1 MQKFC
6 VKEKNMSEDLGKEM
20 AIEAAK
26 AVAVEGYKDTL
37 QPALK
42 AIGAV
47 IALPFQAIDAALSKP
62 KLWVAEKHYNYERTR
77 QLLAEK
83 LQYVPEELI
92 VPPENYV
99 AVPALQQIAYCFD
112 SDELRDMYA
121 NLLANSMNK
130 VVKNGVHPGFVE
142 IIKQLSPDEAK
153 ILKYLAQNK
162 VVPTITVRYNNEK
175 GEGFEAIKNF
185 SNVGELSNC
194 DFPMNADEYFDNLIR
209 LGLLR
214 ASTLSSLSKK
224 SLYEPLKQH
233 PFIQSYT
240 NSNIEGSGSYNKVH
254 LSEGYM
260 ELTAFGE
267 SFCNICLSTE
277 NVMTI
282 EIIPS

>member
-1 MQKFC
+1 
-6 VKEKNMSEDLGKEM
+6 MSEDLGKEM

-42 AIGAV
+42 AVGAV

-83 LQYVPEELI
+83 LQYVSEELI

-153 ILKYLAQNK
+153 ILRYFSSQKR
-162 VVPTITVRYNNEK
+162 VPTIGLNIGKNNGTHVVFVKE
-175 GEGFEAIKNF
+175 F
-185 SNVGELSNC
+185 SNVPELAMCEDTLAS
-194 DFPMNADEYFDNLIR
+194 EKYFDNLIR
-209 LGLLR
+209 LGLLER
-214 ASTLSSLSKK
+214 SQKGLFISNESV
-224 SLYEPLKQH
+224 YEPLTSHPYIKLRYDYLEKQAEQIVD
-233 PFIQSYT
+233 FKSIDYVKA
-240 NSNIEGSGSYNKVH
+240 YC
-254 LSEGYM
+254 
-260 ELTAFGE
+260 ELTSFGE
-267 SFCNICLSTE
+267 SFCSICLKTQQVIRVQSE
-277 NVMTI
+277 ESGN
-282 EIIPS
+282 

>member
-1 MQKFC
+1 MP
-6 VKEKNMSEDLGKEM
+6 EDLGKEI

-42 AIGAV
+42 AVGSV
-47 IALPFQAIDAALSKP
+47 IALPFQAIDVALSKP

-83 LQYVPEELI
+83 LQHTPEELI

-130 VVKNGVHPGFVE
+130 FVKNGVHPSFVE

-153 ILKYLAQNK
+153 LLGYINRQETGIPMVFLNVRKKSGGTLVLDNGFTNATELCGCDYPLDGEKYL
-162 VVPTITVRYNNEK
+162 
-175 GEGFEAIKNF
+175 
-185 SNVGELSNC
+185 
-194 DFPMNADEYFDNLIR
+194 DNLER
-209 LGLLR
+209 LGLLKRSQELYFINRTVYR
-214 ASTLSSLSKK
+214 ALKEHSYIALQKK
-224 SLYEPLKQH
+224 HIEMRSDVEKVEY
-233 PFIQSYT
+233 
-240 NSNIEGSGSYNKVH
+240 IEGSA
-254 LSEGYM
+254 
-260 ELTAFGE
+260 ELTQFGK
-267 SFCNICLSTE
+267 SFCKMCIGS
-277 NVMTI
+277 
-282 EIIPS
+282 